1 MTRSIAGIILTVLLA
16 IGAGFADAADAR
28 KLPRIGLVFG
38 SNPSSAKPFDEA
50 FRQGLRSLGYVDGE
64 TVTILPRY
72 ALGDAARFPA
82 LLSELIALNVD
93 VLFVAHTA
101 IPAAMELTKTI
112 PIVAPTMDDPV
123 NAGYVASFARPGGN
137 LTGGSV
143 LGVETDSKRLELA
156 MEVVP
161 GLRRAGLMFEAADA
175 QTAAQANNFRTLAQ
189 GVGVTLHP
197 VGVRN
202 LDEIE
207 TALKAMK
214 RNRPQALILILSPF
228 TLLHH
233 GRIIAGST
241 SYKVPVISEN
251 REFAEAGVLLT
262 YSTDYHEMWKRSAV
276 YVDKIL
282 KGAKPGDLPIEQP
295 TKFELIVNLKTAKAL
310 GIKVPESI
318 LLRADEII
326 R

>member
-1 MTRSIAGIILTVLLA
+1 MTRSIAGIILAGLLA
-16 IGAGFADAADAR
+16 VGVGLADAEDTR

-82 LLSELIALNVD
+82 LLGELIALNVD
-93 VLFVAHTA
+93 VLVVAHTA
-101 IPAAMELTKTI
+101 IPAANQLTKTI
-112 PIVAPTMDDPV
+112 PIVAPTMDEPV
-123 NAGYVASFARPGGN
+123 RAGFVASFAHPGGN

-143 LGVETDSKRLELA
+143 LNVETDSKRLELA

-161 GLRRAGLMFEAADA
+161 GLRHAGLMFEASDA
-175 QTAAQANNFRTLAQ
+175 VTAAEAIEFRRFAH
-189 GVGVTLHP
+189 GVGVNLHL

-214 RNRPQALILILSPF
+214 RNRLQALFVWDTPLA
-228 TLLHH
+228 LLHR
-233 GRIIAGST
+233 GRIIAGSA
-241 SYKVPVISEN
+241 SYKVPVISSGS
-251 REFAEAGVLLT
+251 EFAEDGALLT
-262 YSTDYHEMWKRSAV
+262 YSANIHAMWGRGAL

-295 TKFELIVNLKTAKAL
+295 TKLELIINLRTAKAL
-310 GIKVPESI
+310 GIKFPESI
-318 LLRADEII
+318 LLRADEVI